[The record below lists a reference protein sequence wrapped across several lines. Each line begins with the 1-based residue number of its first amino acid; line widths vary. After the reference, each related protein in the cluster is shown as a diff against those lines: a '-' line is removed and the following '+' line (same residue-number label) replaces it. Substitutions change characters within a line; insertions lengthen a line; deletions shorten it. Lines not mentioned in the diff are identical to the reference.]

1 MIGHR
6 SRRALLR
13 TGALAV
19 GSLAG
24 CVGSLGDAN
33 DDGPSATRTTT
44 RNGPPTTNRDG
55 PRTTGRNGT
64 RTAGESPT
72 TARPAVELV
81 PVGVQSSF
89 FYRATPDSVDVEA
102 VEGVQFAFVEV
113 RPRTASPPPSDFA
126 LVADGRRY
134 WGTLAPGDAGGPNR
148 LAELGS
154 GYRYENADPG
164 WVAFEVPDPLDAE
177 EVAVARDGR
186 RWSVG
191 ADLLASLRTPSA
203 DFELA
208 SFDTPDEVAVDGAVE
223 ASFAVENV
231 GGTDGTFRAS
241 VSPAGPT
248 YPSHRT
254 AVPVAAGERRQ
265 RTVRIGVRPNAE
277 TERVDL
283 RFRSAVADREAT
295 VEVVGG
301 PSAE

>member
-1 MIGHR
+1 MTGSR

-19 GSLAG
+19 GGLAG
-24 CVGSLGDAN
+24 CVGSLGDAS
-33 DDGPSATRTTT
+33 DDGPSATRTT
-44 RNGPPTTNRDG
+44 PPDG
-55 PRTTGRNGT
+55 TPTTGRNGT
-64 RTAGESPT
+64 RTTGASPT
-72 TARPAVELV
+72 TARPSVELV

-154 GYRYENADPG
+154 GYRYENADSG
-164 WVAFEVPDPLDAE
+164 WVAFEVPDPLDAG
-177 EVAVARDGR
+177 EVVVAHDGR
-186 RWSVG
+186 RWPVG
-191 ADLLASLRTPSA
+191 EDLLAALRTPSA

-208 SFDTPDEVAVDGAVE
+208 SFDAPGEVAADGALE

-241 VSPAGPT
+241 VNSAGPT
-248 YPSHRT
+248 YAPRRT
-254 AVPVAAGERRQ
+254 AVRVAAGERRQ
-265 RTVRIGVRPNAE
+265 QTVRVGVRPDAG